1 MNWKQLQTPRAKIS
15 ELQKDSAFKLT
26 IDENVC
32 CLQTLTEKSFRTT
45 IWYGDFQANRYISER
60 AKMTIV
66 AKMEELANRL
76 VLQNP
81 SREGENGKL
90 FIYTPGSCS
99 FWGNCRRFSSVFAWV
114 WVPGD
119 NSISHLACNQDRA
132 LNLRTSLCNCFWKIP
147 I

>member
-15 ELQKDSAFKLT
+15 EQQEDNAFKLT
-26 IDENVC
+26 IDGNLC
-32 CLQTLTEKSFRTT
+32 CLQTLAEKSVRTT
-45 IWYGDFQANRYISER
+45 IWYGDFLWWKANWHISKR

-66 AKMEELANRL
+66 AKMEELANRV

-90 FIYTPGSCS
+90 STYTPGSCS
-99 FWGNCRRFSSVFAWV
+99 FWGNCRRFSSVFPWV

-119 NSISHLACNQDRA
+119 NRISHLACNHGRA
-132 LNLRTSLCNCFWKIP
+132 F
-147 I
+147 